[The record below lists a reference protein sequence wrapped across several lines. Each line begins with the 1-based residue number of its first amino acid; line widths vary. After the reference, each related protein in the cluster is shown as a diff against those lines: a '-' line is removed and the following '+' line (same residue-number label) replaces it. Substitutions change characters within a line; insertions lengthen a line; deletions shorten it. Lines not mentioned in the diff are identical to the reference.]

1 MASDALTAAKQAESR
16 SPAFTVMCGGYSQN
30 KNIMDGFNYTDNVA
44 IFFDSISDVSYSFPV
59 EKSSYAVEDGTT
71 MSDHAVIKD
80 KSVSFTGIITSSP
93 HIIRKENY
101 IDRNTDPD
109 TPRESMRPAA
119 AVQALIEMR
128 DKRQLVSLV
137 SEDAGLLENFI
148 MTKCEV
154 KRSSSSGDCIT
165 IDCTFEEFRTFK
177 VKMVEN
183 AGVFTNSK
191 KVNKTQ
197 QKGAVNSAKEGSN
210 AGNAATKS
218 TRAKHRGEYAQGE
231 AAGKIAAGDKS
242 VVSNEFHETMIDKAN
257 MLLDDITEINK

>member
-1 MASDALTAAKQAESR
+1 MASDALTAAKQADSR

-109 TPRESMRPAA
+109 NPRESMRPAA
-119 AVQALIEMR
+119 AVQALMEMR

-177 VKMVEN
+177 VRMVEN

-197 QKGAVNSAKEGSN
+197 QKGAVNSAEKNSN
-210 AGNAATKS
+210 VGNSTNTPSAKPKNLQTLLDENDGAISTKDIYDQQRQAKFAKDATK
-218 TRAKHRGEYAQGE
+218 
-231 AAGKIAAGDKS
+231 
-242 VVSNEFHETMIDKAN
+242 
-257 MLLDDITEINK
+257 

>member
-1 MASDALTAAKQAESR
+1 
-16 SPAFTVMCGGYSQN
+16 
-30 KNIMDGFNYTDNVA
+30 
-44 IFFDSISDVSYSFPV
+44 
-59 EKSSYAVEDGTT
+59 
-71 MSDHAVIKD
+71 
-80 KSVSFTGIITSSP
+80 
-93 HIIRKENY
+93 
-101 IDRNTDPD
+101 
-109 TPRESMRPAA
+109 MRPAA
-119 AVQALIEMR
+119 AVQALMEMR

-197 QKGAVNSAKEGSN
+197 QKGAVNSAEKNSN
-210 AGNAATKS
+210 VGNSTNTPSAKPKNLQTLLDENDGAMSTKDIYDQQRQAKFAKDATK
-218 TRAKHRGEYAQGE
+218 
-231 AAGKIAAGDKS
+231 
-242 VVSNEFHETMIDKAN
+242 
-257 MLLDDITEINK
+257 